1 MRTSSRHSLLGLI
14 LQEKFGITAEKR
26 PQTESLEMA
35 TETMTCRSCGGSGIQ
50 RINDKR
56 FRTCLDCLGQGE
68 PIKSQNQKL
77 GMPLPTLELQHSSAR
92 FEPVNAV
99 VSSSVAK

>member
-1 MRTSSRHSLLGLI
+1 
-14 LQEKFGITAEKR
+14 
-26 PQTESLEMA
+26 
-35 TETMTCRSCGGSGIQ
+35 MTCRSCGGSGIQ

-68 PIKSQNQKL
+68 PIKRQNQPL
-77 GMPLPTLELQHSSAR
+77 GVSMPTLGLQHSTTRPESA
-92 FEPVNAV
+92 NAV

>member
-1 MRTSSRHSLLGLI
+1 
-14 LQEKFGITAEKR
+14 
-26 PQTESLEMA
+26 
-35 TETMTCRSCGGSGIQ
+35 MTCSSCGGSGIQ

-68 PIKSQNQKL
+68 LINSENQEL
-77 GMPLPTLELQHSSAR
+77 GMPLPALGLQHSTVRS
-92 FEPVNAV
+92 EPVNAV

>member
-1 MRTSSRHSLLGLI
+1 
-14 LQEKFGITAEKR
+14 
-26 PQTESLEMA
+26 
-35 TETMTCRSCGGSGIQ
+35 MTCSSCGGSGIQ

-68 PIKSQNQKL
+68 LINSQNQEL
-77 GMPLPTLELQHSSAR
+77 GMPLPALALQLQHCTAR
-92 FEPVNAV
+92 SEPVNAV

>member
-1 MRTSSRHSLLGLI
+1 
-14 LQEKFGITAEKR
+14 
-26 PQTESLEMA
+26 
-35 TETMTCRSCGGSGIQ
+35 MTCRSCGGSGIQ

-68 PIKSQNQKL
+68 PVKSRNQEL
-77 GMPLPTLELQHSSAR
+77 GKPLPVLGLQLSTAR
-92 FEPVNAV
+92 SEPVNAV

>member
-1 MRTSSRHSLLGLI
+1 MWGLI
-14 LQEKFGITAEKR
+14 LQEKFGIAIGKR
-26 PQTESLEMA
+26 PQTKRLEMA
-35 TETMTCRSCGGSGIQ
+35 TATMTCRSCGGSGIQ

-68 PIKSQNQKL
+68 PTKSQNQEL
-77 GMPLPTLELQHSSAR
+77 GMSLPALGIQHSTALP
-92 FEPVNAV
+92 EPVNAV

>member
-1 MRTSSRHSLLGLI
+1 MGLI
-14 LQEKFGITAEKR
+14 LQEMFGITTEKR
-26 PQTESLEMA
+26 PQTESLEM
-35 TETMTCRSCGGSGIQ
+35 TTGTMTCRSCGGRGIQ

-68 PIKSQNQKL
+68 PIKSQNQELDMSLPAL
-77 GMPLPTLELQHSSAR
+77 GLQHSKAR
-92 FEPVNAV
+92 SEPVNAV

>member
-1 MRTSSRHSLLGLI
+1 MGLI
-14 LQEKFGITAEKR
+14 LQEKFGITTGKR
-26 PQTESLEMA
+26 PQTESLEM
-35 TETMTCRSCGGSGIQ
+35 TTGTMTCRSCGGSGIQ

-68 PIKSQNQKL
+68 PMKSQNQKL
-77 GMPLPTLELQHSSAR
+77 DMSLPAIGVQQSKVRTES
-92 FEPVNAV
+92 VNAV